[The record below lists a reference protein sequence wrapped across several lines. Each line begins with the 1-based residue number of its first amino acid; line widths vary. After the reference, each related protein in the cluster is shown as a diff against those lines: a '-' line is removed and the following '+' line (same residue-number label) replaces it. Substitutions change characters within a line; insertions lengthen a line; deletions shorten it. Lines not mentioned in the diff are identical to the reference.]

1 MTISKTTKI
10 INLMSVWTW
19 LWTHD
24 LETEN
29 SDIFTASVS
38 AKLNNNLRTILSYC
52 AYTIY
57 TKIITYVTLKVN
69 QP

>member
-1 MTISKTTKI
+1 MTISKTAKI

-19 LWTHD
+19 SLTHD

-29 SDIFTASVS
+29 LDVFTASVS
-38 AKLNNNLRTILSYC
+38 AKFKDNLRTILSHC

-57 TKIITYVTLKVN
+57 TKIITFFDLES
-69 QP
+69 